1 MPFTVAIVGRPNV
14 GKSTLFNRL
23 VGRRLAVVHDT
34 PGVTRDRREGQG
46 RIADLEFRVIDTAGL
61 EEGGGDSLEARTRA
75 QTGCAVE
82 GADVVL
88 LLIDARAGLTPL
100 DRHFADALRGTDRPV
115 IAVANK
121 CEGHTGEVGFYEAY
135 SLGCGDPVPIS
146 AMNGDGLADL
156 YEVLAPLAGREELAA
171 DGAPL
176 EGGNEAAPGRI
187 LLAIVGRPNVG
198 KSTLANQLVGEERML
213 TGPEPGLTRD
223 AVPLDWSHG
232 GRPITLVDTAGLRR
246 RARVTDQLETLSAR
260 ESERAIR
267 RANLVVLVLDAREM
281 LHRQELSIARMVEDE
296 GRALVIA
303 ANKWDLVGDRGGALD
318 RLRDRLETSLPQLK
332 GVPFVTVSALEGQG
346 LDQLMAA
353 VFRAE
358 ELWNKRIPTGPLNR
372 WLEGVLAHHPPP
384 LAAGRRVRLRYITQ
398 VKARPPSFA
407 LFVNLPSDLPDSYV
421 RYLANALRE
430 DFDLP
435 GVPIRLRARKGRN
448 PYVED

>member
-23 VGRRLAVVHDT
+23 VGRHLAIVHDT
-34 PGVTRDRREGQG
+34 PGVTRDRREGEG
-46 RIADLEFRVIDTAGL
+46 RIADLEFRVVDTAGL
-61 EEGGGDSLEARTRA
+61 EEGGGDTLEARTRA
-75 QTGCAVE
+75 QTGRAV
-82 GADVVL
+82 GDADVVL
-88 LLIDARAGLTPL
+88 LLIDARTGLTPL
-100 DRHFADALRGTDRPV
+100 DRHFASALRGTDRPV

-121 CEGHTGEVGFYEAY
+121 CEGRAGEAGFYEAY
-135 SLGCGDPVPIS
+135 ELGFGEPVPIS

-156 YEVLAPLAGREELAA
+156 YEVLTPLAGGKAVA
-171 DGAPL
+171 DGDIPECGD
-176 EGGNEAAPGRI
+176 EGAPGRI

-223 AVPLDWSHG
+223 AVPVDWSYG

-246 RARVTDQLETLSAR
+246 RARVTDRLETLSAQ

-267 RANLVVLVLDAREM
+267 HANVVVLVLDAREM
-281 LHRQELSIARMVEDE
+281 LHRQELSIARMVEEE

-303 ANKWDLVGDRGGALD
+303 ANKWDLVRDRGSALD
-318 RLRDRLETSLPQLK
+318 RLRDRLETSLPQSK

-346 LDQLMAA
+346 LDQLMAT
-353 VFRAE
+353 VFRTE

-372 WLEGVLAHHPPP
+372 WLEGVLTHHPPP

-407 LFVNLPSDLPDSYV
+407 LFVNLPQALPDSYM

-435 GVPIRLRARKGRN
+435 GVPIRLSLRKGRN
-448 PYVED
+448 PYAED

>member
-1 MPFTVAIVGRPNV
+1 
-14 GKSTLFNRL
+14 
-23 VGRRLAVVHDT
+23 
-34 PGVTRDRREGQG
+34 
-46 RIADLEFRVIDTAGL
+46 
-61 EEGGGDSLEARTRA
+61 
-75 QTGCAVE
+75 
-82 GADVVL
+82 
-88 LLIDARAGLTPL
+88 
-100 DRHFADALRGTDRPV
+100 
-115 IAVANK
+115 
-121 CEGHTGEVGFYEAY
+121 
-135 SLGCGDPVPIS
+135 
-146 AMNGDGLADL
+146 MNGDGLADL
-156 YEVLAPLAGREELAA
+156 YEVLAPLAGREEMAA
-171 DGAPL
+171 DGAPP
-176 EGGNEAAPGRI
+176 EGGDEAAPGRI

-223 AVPLDWSHG
+223 AVPLDWSYG

-303 ANKWDLVGDRGGALD
+303 ANKWDLVGDRGDALD

-332 GVPFVTVSALEGQG
+332 GVPFVTVSALEGEG
-346 LDQLMAA
+346 LDRLMAA

-407 LFVNLPSDLPDSYV
+407 LFVNLPSALPDSYV

>member
-1 MPFTVAIVGRPNV
+1 MPMTVAIVGRPNV

-23 VGRRLAVVHDT
+23 VGRRLAIVHDT
-34 PGVTRDRREGQG
+34 PGVTRDRREGEG

-61 EEGGGDSLEARTRA
+61 EEGGGDTMEARTRA
-75 QTGCAVE
+75 QTGRAVE

-100 DRHFADALRGTDRPV
+100 DRHFAEALRGTDRPV
-115 IAVANK
+115 VAVANK
-121 CEGHTGEVGFYEAY
+121 CEGRAGEEGFYEAY
-135 SLGCGDPVPIS
+135 DLGFGDPVPIS

-156 YEVLAPLAGREELAA
+156 YEVLAPLSPDAATAAA
-171 DGAPL
+171 DTLPADGD
-176 EGGNEAAPGRI
+176 EVAPGRI
-187 LLAIVGRPNVG
+187 MLAIVGRPNVG

-223 AVPLDWSHG
+223 AVPVDWAYG

-246 RARVTDQLETLSAR
+246 RARVTDRLETLSAQ

-267 RANLVVLVLDAREM
+267 HANVVVLVLDAREM
-281 LHRQELSIARMVEDE
+281 LHRQELSIARMVEEE

-303 ANKWDLVGDRGGALD
+303 ANKWDLVRDRSGALVS
-318 RLRDRLETSLPQLK
+318 LRDRLETSLPQLK

-346 LDQLMAA
+346 LDRLMAA

-372 WLEGVLAHHPPP
+372 WLEGVLTHHPPP

-407 LFVNLPSDLPDSYV
+407 LFVNLPRALPDSYV

-430 DFDLP
+430 DFDMP
-435 GVPIRLRARKGRN
+435 GVPIRLRTRKGRN
-448 PYVED
+448 PYAEE